1 MTPRTALF
9 GAIPAARGNAASP
22 PSPVLPAGSHRPKE
36 EFFALVSQARTKSPD
51 KPAGATPATPG
62 NAAPPSS
69 RTVPTGLP
77 GRGEEFFSLA
87 SPARS
92 TAAAKLE
99 ASQPPRAISY
109 SAPGNVDS
117 TEGLNDAT
125 GERETPNA
133 ATPKSKGQPSSSA
146 SVNEKEPVD
155 ASALSA
161 IMGLLTQPA
170 TPPADRPKLVPVQS
184 KDFQIAPEQGDIQPA
199 KPNHSANETPTQ
211 KPPASPVPLSSGAP
225 VRRLD
230 NLISKPAV
238 QETNKSNADAGKPF
252 PPSSPPTV
260 NESPP
265 GNPDKPPAY
274 LPQPTVV
281 QDVPLVAQAT
291 AGAADPLD
299 GTRAALNGQ
308 RMKSTEEK
316 NEIAGRTTQKV
327 PDAAATD
334 HSSTGLIGKVNSK
347 PDSNLSGQTKNTFDS
362 SPLIPVSAGS
372 STTDVLAGKL
382 AEKAQPDNGAS
393 AQVERVAHLVS
404 REAVMIRQSGANS
417 LAVSLKVDSH
427 TELYLQ
433 LTNHDGQIQAS
444 VRCERGNIQELGS
457 RWGELQESLARQ
469 NVQLMPLED

>member
-184 KDFQIAPEQGDIQPA
+184 KDFQIAPE
-199 KPNHSANETPTQ
+199 
-211 KPPASPVPLSSGAP
+211 
-225 VRRLD
+225 
-230 NLISKPAV
+230 
-238 QETNKSNADAGKPF
+238 
-252 PPSSPPTV
+252 
-260 NESPP
+260 
-265 GNPDKPPAY
+265 
-274 LPQPTVV
+274 
-281 QDVPLVAQAT
+281 
-291 AGAADPLD
+291 
-299 GTRAALNGQ
+299 
-308 RMKSTEEK
+308 
-316 NEIAGRTTQKV
+316 AGRHPTGQTESFRER
-327 PDAAATD
+327 DAHTKTSGVARAFV
-334 HSSTGLIGKVNSK
+334 IRR
-347 PDSNLSGQTKNTFDS
+347 SGQKARQSDFKTGR
-362 SPLIPVSAGS
+362 AGN
-372 STTDVLAGKL
+372 
-382 AEKAQPDNGAS
+382 Q
-393 AQVERVAHLVS
+393 QVECGRRQAFPAQQPS
-404 REAVMIRQSGANS
+404 DRERIASRQSG
-417 LAVSLKVDSH
+417 
-427 TELYLQ
+427 
-433 LTNHDGQIQAS
+433 
-444 VRCERGNIQELGS
+444 
-457 RWGELQESLARQ
+457 
-469 NVQLMPLED
+469 